1 MALRLADSLGLP
13 DRHGAAILM
22 KTMLFEVKGLS
33 KRFGRIA
40 ALADVSFEVRAGEVL
55 GLIGP
60 NGAGK
65 STLFECIAGVLPS
78 DGGAMRVAG
87 RPVPARELPAVLF
100 YVPDGIAPW
109 PKQSVEWALDFTI
122 GFLRGRA
129 DLRDEVIAQL
139 DLAELLPQPVGA
151 LSKGQR
157 KRVLLAIGLLTPQPA
172 LLIDEPFEGLDL
184 RQARDTAA
192 ALRMHA
198 ARGRTL
204 FLSIHQIGDAAR
216 FCDRF
221 ILLSAGRV
229 RGEGTVAELAALAAA
244 HGGVSSCQDL
254 EEVFLALT

>member
-1 MALRLADSLGLP
+1 
-13 DRHGAAILM
+13 
-22 KTMLFEVKGLS
+22 MLFQVQSLS
-33 KRFGRIA
+33 KRFGRVR
-40 ALADVSFEVRAGEVL
+40 ALDGVSFHVRPGEVL

-65 STLFECIAGVLPS
+65 STLFECLAGVLPS
-78 DGGAMRVAG
+78 DSGSLLTAG
-87 RPVPARELPAVLF
+87 RPVDPPQRRALLF
-100 YVPDGIAPW
+100 YVPDSIAPW
-109 PKQSVEWALDFTI
+109 PKQPVRWALDFTI

-129 DLRDEVIAQL
+129 DLREEVVERL
-139 DLAELLPQPVGA
+139 DLGQLLHQPIGT

-172 LLIDEPFEGLDL
+172 LLVDEPFEGLDL
-184 RQARDTAA
+184 RQARDVAA
-192 ALRMHA
+192 TLRAHA

-221 ILLSAGRV
+221 VLLNAGRV
-229 RGEGTVAELAALAAA
+229 RGEGTVPELAAMALAQ
-244 HGGVSSCQDL
+244 HGPLPSTDL